1 MVYKPED
8 DSEVVATVPVNDKS
22 NPHPAGDSVS
32 AADKENGQESKK
44 KQSTEDLFN
53 AHDFDITIDLE
64 VPIPSKFRKKLS
76 GIHLSW
82 LYINFYSMI
91 NKENE
96 IYFIYVE
103 YTYLYNLYD
112 FISRQSC

>member
-1 MVYKPED
+1 MIYKPED
-8 DSEVVATVPVNDKS
+8 ESEVVATVPVNDKS

-44 KQSTEDLFN
+44 KQSTEDLFD

-64 VPIPSKFRKKLS
+64 VPIPSKFCKKYYSCKFLLS
-76 GIHLSW
+76 DQRNKTRRYNS
-82 LYINFYSMI
+82 YTCVYNFY
-91 NKENE
+91 K
-96 IYFIYVE
+96 
-103 YTYLYNLYD
+103 